1 MNNGTF
7 INATGIWYRN
17 EINTIKKKADVPLQP
32 IFEAFM
38 NAWESI
44 LDRFSKE
51 NFRNGSIEII
61 LYCLKNLFSDETGSR
76 NIEKIVVGDNGIG
89 LDYSSYQRLV
99 NLRDDTKKHSNL
111 GTGRIQYIHFFDK
124 TTIDSIYKDGDQYK
138 KRKVTLSQ

>member
-7 INATGIWYRN
+7 IKATGIWYKN

-51 NFRNGSIEII
+51 HFKNGSIEIQVF
-61 LYCLKNLFSDETGSR
+61 YLKNLLQLF
-76 NIEKIVVGDNGIG
+76 V
-89 LDYSSYQRLV
+89 Y
-99 NLRDDTKKHSNL
+99 
-111 GTGRIQYIHFFDK
+111 
-124 TTIDSIYKDGDQYK
+124 
-138 KRKVTLSQ
+138 